1 MKHLLSVCKT
11 CKSCISFS
19 FRIWRFFTEKFHKLG
34 SRINIEWLLNL
45 FKCCVHLIGF
55 KKFVSIQGFSM
66 LVTWWT
72 WILLYIIFWLLYLQ
86 VSCVLTRCWQ
96 SPIYYITNIWN
107 ILKKHYLL
115 IINFLWVTC
124 WNVNI
129 YLPVHRKGPSLHIIW
144 VSICCI
150 YYWREHSMW

>member
-1 MKHLLSVCKT
+1 
-11 CKSCISFS
+11 
-19 FRIWRFFTEKFHKLG
+19 
-34 SRINIEWLLNL
+34 
-45 FKCCVHLIGF
+45 
-55 KKFVSIQGFSM
+55 M

-115 IINFLWVTC
+115 IIKHLNKFNNHSML
-124 WNVNI
+124 I
-129 YLPVHRKGPSLHIIW
+129 LLPSLWNFSVKNLQILKEKEIHDLQVLQTDKRCFNVFNPW
-144 VSICCI
+144 LLHYHEQYSSNEDETKS
-150 YYWREHSMW
+150 YHKNKL